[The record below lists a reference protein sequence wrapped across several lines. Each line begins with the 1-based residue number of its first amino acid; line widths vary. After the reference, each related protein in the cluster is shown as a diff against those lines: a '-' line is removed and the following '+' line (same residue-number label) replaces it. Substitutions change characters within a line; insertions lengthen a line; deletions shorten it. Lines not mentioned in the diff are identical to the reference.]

1 MVLIATLLG
10 RWLDN
15 TYPFAVPGHY
25 VAVVCLNPV
34 TPATTDYGVAVSLRR
49 VDGVVATP
57 SDQEVIAALA
67 ASRRVPVADV
77 AVQIVAFGATAD
89 NIVSEASREIVVPSS
104 TRDEVVAAKAVDKV
118 VPTPSLQGVCT
129 VCADD
134 VVRPVIPSAGRRQ
147 GNPTCLQQG
156 QHDHAQQ

>member
-57 SDQEVIAALA
+57 SDQEVISALA
-67 ASRRVPVADV
+67 ASRRVPVPDV

-118 VPTPSLQGVCT
+118 VPTPS
-129 VCADD
+129 
-134 VVRPVIPSAGRRQ
+134 
-147 GNPTCLQQG
+147 
-156 QHDHAQQ
+156 

>member
-1 MVLIATLLG
+1 MDLDFAEFPFHALRCIRQEDKG
-10 RWLDN
+10 RGCLRPGPDGAN
-15 TYPFAVPGHY
+15 SYPFAVPGHY

-57 SDQEVIAALA
+57 SDQEVISALA
-67 ASRRVPVADV
+67 ASRRVPVPDV

-89 NIVSEASREIVVPSS
+89 NIVSEASREIVLPSS

-118 VPTPSLQGVCT
+118 VPTPS
-129 VCADD
+129 
-134 VVRPVIPSAGRRQ
+134 
-147 GNPTCLQQG
+147 
-156 QHDHAQQ
+156 

>member
-77 AVQIVAFGATAD
+77 AVQIVAFGTTAH
-89 NIVSEASREIVVPSS
+89 NINSIVVLTGHP
-104 TRDEVVAAKAVDKV
+104 
-118 VPTPSLQGVCT
+118 PFL
-129 VCADD
+129 
-134 VVRPVIPSAGRRQ
+134 
-147 GNPTCLQQG
+147 
-156 QHDHAQQ
+156 HH